1 MLDTIK
7 NNKMGLIIWVIS
19 LLTWVLSLAFLPN
32 NIAMQYHDNGT
43 ISWSI
48 NKYLGALIFM
58 AIISFIY
65 IYYMILPVIDPKKAN
80 YRNFNTTYS
89 LIISTILILVYF
101 AEVLI
106 ILSNFGITF
115 NSKLILNL
123 VLALLFLI
131 VGNYFQKIRTNWFI
145 GFRTPWTL
153 SSEKNWKK
161 THRLVGRIY
170 ILLGIL
176 CLIFPFM
183 NIQTNWILLITIIIF
198 AIIIPYIYSYLI
210 YKQYQK

>member
-1 MLDTIK
+1 MILNAIK
-7 NNKMGLIIWVIS
+7 KNKMGLVIWSIS
-19 LLTWVLSLAFLPN
+19 LITWLISLTFLPN
-32 NIAMQYHDNGT
+32 NIAMQYHEDGS

-58 AIISFIY
+58 VIISFVY
-65 IYYMILPVIDPKKAN
+65 AYYMILPVIDPKKVN
-80 YRNFNTTYS
+80 YKKFSNTYS
-89 LIISTILILVYF
+89 LIVSTILIIIYF
-101 AEVLI
+101 AEILI
-106 ILSNFGITF
+106 ILSNVGVNF
-115 NSKLILNL
+115 NVSLVTSL

-153 SSEKNWKK
+153 TSEKNWKK

-176 CLIFPFM
+176 CLIMAFV
-183 NIQTNWILLITIIIF
+183 NLSINWIILMVMVILAVILPF
-198 AIIIPYIYSYLI
+198 IYSYVL
-210 YKQYQK
+210 YKR